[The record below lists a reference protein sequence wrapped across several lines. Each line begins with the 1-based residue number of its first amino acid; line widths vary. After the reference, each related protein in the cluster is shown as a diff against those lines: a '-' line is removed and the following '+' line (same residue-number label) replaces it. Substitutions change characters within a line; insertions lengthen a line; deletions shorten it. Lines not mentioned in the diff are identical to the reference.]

1 MVPDTNTVISANED
15 NQDFPRVTRNADAN
29 ESMVELDSTT
39 YYEMTEDEK
48 IDIVAKRILNRY
60 RYAFEV
66 LAQ

>member
-15 NQDFPRVTRNADAN
+15 NQDFPRVTRNANAN
-29 ESMVELDSTT
+29 GSMVELDSTT

-60 RYAFEV
+60 RHAFEV